1 MAKDFYMMRHG
12 QTRFNKQHRIQGVC
26 DSPLTELGI
35 KQAQQA
41 GQYFKEQGIVFEE
54 VYSSTQ
60 ERASDTAE
68 LVTGRTDVIRL
79 KGLKEWDFGS
89 FEGQQE
95 FLNPPLQAGGVGYG
109 DYFVVHGGESNQD
122 VRERVSQ
129 TVRQLLDN
137 SQADTI
143 LAVSH
148 GAAISQF
155 YRHVLSNPP
164 QVKGMHNCAVLHFLY
179 ENGDFDLL
187 SIYNP
192 DEGRYIYEKGIHNDK

>member
-12 QTRFNKQHRIQGVC
+12 QTRFNEQHRIQGVC

-79 KGLKEWDFGS
+79 KGLKEWDFGA

-95 FLNPPLQAGGVGYG
+95 FLNPPLQAGGIGYG

-143 LAVSH
+143 
-148 GAAISQF
+148 
-155 YRHVLSNPP
+155 
-164 QVKGMHNCAVLHFLY
+164 
-179 ENGDFDLL
+179 
-187 SIYNP
+187 
-192 DEGRYIYEKGIHNDK
+192 